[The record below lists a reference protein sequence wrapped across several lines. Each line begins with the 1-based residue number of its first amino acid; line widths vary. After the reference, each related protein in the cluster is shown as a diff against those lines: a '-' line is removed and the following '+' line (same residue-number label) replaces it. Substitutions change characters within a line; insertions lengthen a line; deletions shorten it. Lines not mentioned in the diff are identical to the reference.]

1 MLRIFRVWPSPPPPQ
16 GAARL
21 VCEPSA
27 MTGTW
32 TLGMLW
38 QSLFWT
44 VPQLEG
50 CRTAGAL
57 PRHPVRACSR
67 SWSLGTPHSVFS
79 VFIGRVKS
87 ASLQTQV
94 SQQVS
99 LILLRS
105 GSRTKQSL
113 LPPGLSSPFCLA
125 LASSSANCLGRV
137 STDSWA
143 LWWQFRTCALLWG
156 SHSGMGEL
164 EIRLHSEKSLTI
176 YFDKTVLGSMQ
187 CFSYC

>member
-1 MLRIFRVWPSPPPPQ
+1 MLRIFRVWPSPLPPQ
-16 GAARL
+16 GAAQL

-57 PRHPVRACSR
+57 PRHPVKACSR

-99 LILLRS
+99 NPLEVWIQN
-105 GSRTKQSL
+105 RTISAASWIVQPL
-113 LPPGLSSPFCLA
+113 LPGLGIVFSKLS
-125 LASSSANCLGRV
+125 R
-137 STDSWA
+137 
-143 LWWQFRTCALLWG
+143 
-156 SHSGMGEL
+156 
-164 EIRLHSEKSLTI
+164 KSLNRL
-176 YFDKTVLGSMQ
+176 LGSVVAVSDLRPALGISQ
-187 CFSYC
+187 WHGRAINKAAL